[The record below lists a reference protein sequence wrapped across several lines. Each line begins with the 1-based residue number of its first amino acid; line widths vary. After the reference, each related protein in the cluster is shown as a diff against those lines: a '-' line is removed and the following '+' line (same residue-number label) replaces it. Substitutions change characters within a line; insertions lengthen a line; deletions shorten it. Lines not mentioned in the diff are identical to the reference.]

1 MVKSGD
7 NLASLEWENL
17 SSVLIRGLWELSVLG
32 GAQSYLTYCEK
43 RILVLVLLQQCT
55 QAMRRLEA
63 QGKLCIPSVNL
74 EVCGTAVRTSCELSQ
89 EICEGLSKTFGHKQ
103 ALELDF

>member
-17 SSVLIRGLWELSVLG
+17 SSVLILSVLG

-55 QAMRRLEA
+55 QAVRRLEA